1 MAKLVKIHK
10 LETKNDFWG
19 ADEMLSL
26 SDYTEDYESEDYY
39 KERSEMAKKFVATY
53 EIAIDR
59 IADYENFR
67 QVCYSAIFEY
77 KYSEFRNAEYES
89 EERQAI
95 FEERQK
101 METFYRSVTFDNW
114 KDGRIDSG
122 MKLGKKLQKE
132 GFPQNVLDYYA
143 TQIKTEKT
151 VFFTITDRVQ
161 DVIGMSNYAKMGSW
175 QGYNGTSCQ
184 DTRHDASYNICLIGA
199 IADNNLLIGQLHYE
213 LEDLGDMQDKLKA
226 RILMRAWQIDYNGKT
241 HSICK
246 GVKAYG
252 NDSTKSE
259 LMACLECLDNEGI
272 GVTKYL

>member
-1 MAKLVKIHK
+1 MAKLVKVHT

-26 SDYTEDYESEDYY
+26 SDYTEDYESAEYY
-39 KERSEMAKKFVATY
+39 RERSEMAKKFVATY
-53 EIAIDR
+53 EIQIDR
-59 IADYENFR
+59 IADYERFK
-67 QVCYSAIFEY
+67 QVCYSAICDHRY
-77 KYSEFRNAEYES
+77 DEFWRADRGS
-89 EERQAI
+89 EEAQSI
-95 FEERQK
+95 IEERQK
-101 METFYRSVTFDNW
+101 MEQFYHSVTFENW
-114 KDGRIDSG
+114 KGGRIDNG

-132 GFPQNVLDYYA
+132 GFPQSVLDFYG

-161 DVIGMSNYAKMGSW
+161 DIIGMSNYAKVGSW

-199 IADNNLLIGQLHYE
+199 IADSNLLIGQLHYQ
-213 LEDLGDMQDKLKA
+213 LEDVHDMRDQLKA
-226 RILMRAWQIDYNGKT
+226 RILMRAWQIQYNSKT

-252 NDSTKSE
+252 NDTTKSE

-272 GVTKYL
+272 GVTKRL

>member
-1 MAKLVKIHK
+1 MAKLTKIHK
-10 LETKNDFWG
+10 LETENDFWG

-26 SDYTEDYESEDYY
+26 SDYTEAYESEEYY
-39 KERSEMAKKFVATY
+39 NERSEMAKKFVATY
-53 EIAIDR
+53 EIQIDR
-59 IADYENFR
+59 IADYERFQ
-67 QVCYSAIFEY
+67 QVCYNAICEY
-77 KYSEFRNAEYES
+77 KYDEFWRAEAGSDEVNTIIK
-89 EERQAI
+89 ERQT
-95 FEERQK
+95 
-101 METFYRSVTFDNW
+101 MEQFYRSVTFDNW
-114 KDGRIDSG
+114 KSGRIDSG

-132 GFPQNVLDYYA
+132 GFPQSVLDFYG

-161 DVIGMSNYAKMGSW
+161 DVIGMSNYAEMGSW

-199 IADNNLLIGQLHYE
+199 IADSNLLIGQLHYQ
-213 LEDLGDMQDKLKA
+213 LEDVEDMQDNLKA
-226 RILMRAWQIDYNGKT
+226 RILMRAWQIDYNGKR
-241 HSICK
+241 HSVCK

>member
-1 MAKLVKIHK
+1 MAKLTKIHR

-26 SDYTEDYESEDYY
+26 SDYTEAYDSEDYY

-59 IADYENFR
+59 IADYERFQ
-67 QVCYSAIFEY
+67 QVCYSAICDY
-77 KYSEFRNAEYES
+77 KYDEFWRAESES
-89 EERQAI
+89 EERQTI
-95 FEERQK
+95 YEERQK

-114 KDGRIDSG
+114 KSGRIDSG

-132 GFPQNVLDYYA
+132 GFPQSVLDFYG

-161 DVIGMSNYAKMGSW
+161 DVVGMSNYAKMGSW

-199 IADNNLLIGQLHYE
+199 IADNNLLIGQLHYK
-213 LEDLGDMQDKLKA
+213 LEDVHDMQDQLKA
-226 RILMRAWQIDYNGKT
+226 RILMRAWQIEYNGKRHT
-241 HSICK
+241 VCK

-252 NDSTKSE
+252 DDTTKSE
-259 LMACLECLDNEGI
+259 LMACLQCLDDEGI
-272 GVTKYL
+272 GVTKRL